1 MERTDRNIRFFGK
14 EGQDRLRAAK
24 VAVVGAGG
32 LGSHVCQQ
40 LAYLGVGE
48 IRPIDYEELD
58 ATNLN
63 RYVTAHADDPVPGS
77 RKVDLCERLIKRV
90 DPTIVVRKI
99 HAPLRSAEA
108 FEVIRT
114 SDYVFGCL
122 DNEGSR
128 LVLTELCS
136 AHACSYF
143 DLATEIM
150 PGDEPNYG
158 GRVCVAWDGNGCL
171 VCLDEID
178 LQEAQRDLANSAAK
192 RDAQAIYG
200 VGADLLDNKGPSVVS
215 INGVIASLGVTE
227 FMLMTTGVRTPRRL
241 LTYRGHLGIV
251 AVNAD
256 KPITNCYYCRGIRG
270 LKEAAGTERYLSAVN
285 DGD

>member
-1 MERTDRNIRFFGK
+1 MDRTDRNVRFFGK
-14 EGQDRLRAAK
+14 DGQDRLRAAK
-24 VAVVGAGG
+24 VTIVGAGG

-58 ATNLN
+58 ITNLN
-63 RYVTAHADDPVPGS
+63 RYVTAYADDPAPGS
-77 RKVDLCERLIKRV
+77 RKVDLCERLIQRI
-90 DPTIVVRKI
+90 DPTIEVRKV

-108 FEVIRT
+108 FEAIQT
-114 SDYVFGCL
+114 ADYVFGCL

-136 AHACSYF
+136 AYTRPYF
-143 DLATEIM
+143 DLATEII
-150 PGDEPNYG
+150 PGDEPIYG

-178 LQEAQRDLANSAAK
+178 LHEAQHDLANSAAR
-192 RDAQAIYG
+192 RDVRAIYG
-200 VGADLLDNKGPSVVS
+200 VVAEDLDSKGPSVVS

-227 FMLMTTGVRTPRRL
+227 FMLMVTGVREPRRL

-251 AVNAD
+251 AANTDNPVPD
-256 KPITNCYYCRGIRG
+256 CYYCRGVRG
-270 LKEAAGTERYLSAVN
+270 CEATAGTERFII
-285 DGD
+285 DQ

>member
-14 EGQDRLRAAK
+14 DGQDRLRAAK

-58 ATNLN
+58 ITNLN
-63 RYVTAHADDPVPGS
+63 RYVTAYADDPVPGS
-77 RKVDLCERLIKRV
+77 KKVDLCERLIRRI
-90 DPTIVVRKI
+90 DPTIVVQKI
-99 HAPLRSAEA
+99 HAPLRSGEA
-108 FEVIRT
+108 FEAIR
-114 SDYVFGCL
+114 SADYVYGCL

-128 LVLTELCS
+128 LILTELCS
-136 AHACSYF
+136 AYGRPYF
-143 DLATEIM
+143 DLATEII
-150 PGDEPNYG
+150 PGDEPSYG
-158 GRVCVAWDGNGCL
+158 GRVCVAWDGNGCI

-178 LQEAQRDLANSAAK
+178 LQEAQRDLADSAVK
-192 RDAQAIYG
+192 RDVKAIYG
-200 VGADLLDNKGPSVVS
+200 VNAGLLDNKGPSVVS

-227 FMLMTTGVRTPRRL
+227 FMLMGTGIRAPRRL
-241 LTYRGHLGIV
+241 LTYRGNLGIV

-256 KPITNCYYCRGIRG
+256 EPVADCYYCKGIRG
-270 LKEAAGTERYLSAVN
+270 RKEAAGAERYLSL
-285 DGD
+285 

>member
-1 MERTDRNIRFFGK
+1 MERTDRNVRFFGK
-14 EGQDRLRAAK
+14 DGQERLRDAK

-58 ATNLN
+58 VTNLN

-77 RKVDLCERLIKRV
+77 RKVDLCERLIQRI
-90 DPTIVVRKI
+90 DPAIVVRKV

-108 FEVIRT
+108 FEAIQT
-114 SDYVFGCL
+114 ADYVFGCL

-128 LVLTELCS
+128 LILTELCS
-136 AHACSYF
+136 AYVRPYF
-143 DLATEIM
+143 DLATEII
-150 PGDEPNYG
+150 PGDEPIYG
-158 GRVCVAWDGNGCL
+158 GRVCVTWDGNGCL

-178 LQEAQRDLANSAAK
+178 IHEAQHDLANSAAR
-192 RDAQAIYG
+192 RDVHAIYG
-200 VGADLLDNKGPSVVS
+200 MVAEELDSKGPSVVS

-227 FMLMTTGVRTPRRL
+227 FMLMATGIREPRRL

-251 AVNAD
+251 AASAD
-256 KPITNCYYCRGIRG
+256 RPNQDCYYCRGVRG
-270 LKEAAGTERYLSAVN
+270 LRDSAGIARYLADQQS
-285 DGD
+285 

>member
-14 EGQDRLRAAK
+14 DGQERLRDAK

-58 ATNLN
+58 VTNLN
-63 RYVTAHADDPVPGS
+63 RYVTAYAEDPVPGS
-77 RKVDLCERLIKRV
+77 RKVDLCERLIQRI
-90 DPTIVVRKI
+90 DPTIVVGKVN
-99 HAPLRSAEA
+99 APLRSAEA
-108 FEVIRT
+108 FEAIQT
-114 SDYVFGCL
+114 ADYVFGCV

-128 LVLTELCS
+128 LILTELCS
-136 AHACSYF
+136 AYARPYF
-143 DLATEIM
+143 DLATEII
-150 PGDEPNYG
+150 PGDEPIYG

-178 LQEAQRDLANSAAK
+178 LHEAQHDLANSAAR
-192 RDAQAIYG
+192 RDVRAIYG
-200 VGADLLDNKGPSVVS
+200 VVAEDLENKGPSVVS

-227 FMLMTTGVRTPRRL
+227 FMLMATGLREPRRL
-241 LTYRGHLGIV
+241 LTYRGHLGII
-251 AVNAD
+251 AANAD
-256 KPITNCYYCRGIRG
+256 KPNHDCYYCHGIRG
-270 LKEAAGTERYLSAVN
+270 HKEAAGVERYFYQ
-285 DGD
+285 